1 MGRVDGKIAL
11 VTGGANGI
19 GRETAITLA
28 REGAMVV
35 IADIDIDGAKRVA
48 EGIGAAATAEWF
60 DATDQ
65 ASVEAL
71 VASVIDAHGR
81 IDVIHNNAALV
92 GPDAWFTDG
101 TVIDTSVEMWDRAFA
116 TNVRSIFLMC
126 KYALPHMIEGGGGS
140 IINMASIAGL
150 RGGTALTAYGSTKAA
165 VIGLTRF
172 VAAQYGKQGVRC
184 NAIAPGLIQ
193 TQQLL
198 DSVPDLPRRALA
210 AVASPRVGLPSD
222 IANMVLFLASDES
235 AFVNGEVYRVDGGEM
250 AAGSSR
256 RGQAADDEGGRGS

>member
-1 MGRVDGKIAL
+1 MGRVEGKIAL
-11 VTGGANGI
+11 VTGGAAGI

-28 REGAMVV
+28 REGAQVV
-35 IADIDIDGAKRVA
+35 IADINADAAKQVA
-48 EGIGAAATAEWF
+48 EGIGEAATAQWF

-65 ASVEAL
+65 ASIEAL
-71 VASVIDAHGR
+71 VSTVIDAHGR

-101 TVIDTSVEMWDRAFA
+101 SVIDTSIEMWDRAFA

-126 KYALPHMIEGGGGS
+126 KYALPHMVACGGGS
-140 IINMASIAGL
+140 IVNMASVGGM
-150 RGGTALTAYGSTKAA
+150 RGSTALTAYGTTKAA

-172 VAAQYGKQGVRC
+172 VAAQHGKQGVRC
-184 NAIAPGLIQ
+184 NAIAPGVIQ

-198 DSVPDLPRRALA
+198 DCVPDLPEQALA
-210 AVASPRVGLPSD
+210 TVASPRVGLPSD

-235 AFVNGEVYRVDGGEM
+235 AFVNGEVYRVDGGAM
-250 AAGSSR
+250 TAGSS
-256 RGQAADDEGGRGS
+256 GR